1 MLRCIFLKTDGI
13 WTPHCK
19 NSLLLNIQKLT
30 ERVHNMMSF
39 CGPFIMD
46 QVLSQNVKCETQ
58 YTR

>member
-13 WTPHCK
+13 WAPHCK

-30 ERVHNMMSF
+30 EHVHNMMSF

-46 QVLSQNVKCETQ
+46 QVLSQNDKCETQ